1 MPDPEKATQTE
12 EPASEFEKFAQ
23 EYHDAKFQRTPP
35 EEPATGDEKVTL
47 ESKPEKTEPD
57 TKPAPAE
64 EGAKGATV
72 EETPKQTPP
81 DSVEEPQVKLYTVPD
96 HEMYGALRGQKVTA
110 AQLEEAGLIS
120 KVITRDHQEMH
131 NTKLYQEL
139 KREFE
144 EKLADAMKQ
153 GVKTAPA
160 QSDKPQI
167 SPKDFADQL
176 ERTYV
181 PVLKQLAEAGSF
193 EPDFVE
199 AYPKFAAHAAHQFET
214 MRLVGAGLVQAMQ
227 EIRGWVGTKQTR
239 ETSESS
245 KAYLDRAMT
254 ELAGTEDLY
263 KGLGDPSEREAFVAW
278 MADKDN
284 KQPWKKLDIVKE
296 LAEPETLKGAYAAYR
311 TATRHL
317 RTERPPATPDT
328 SRDRKVLAAPG
339 GGNARPA
346 TKTDPGDEFSQLKN
360 EFLESK
366 ARAFGR

>member
-12 EPASEFEKFAQ
+12 DTGSEFEKFAQ

-35 EEPATGDEKVTL
+35 EERSSDEKVTL
-47 ESKPEKTEPD
+47 ESEPEKTETVETAATVD
-57 TKPAPAE
+57 
-64 EGAKGATV
+64 EGAKDGAV
-72 EETPKQTPP
+72 ETPAGKTPP
-81 DSVEEPQVKLYTVPD
+81 DSGTEPQVKLYTVPD
-96 HEMYGALRGQKVTA
+96 HEMYGALRGQRVTA

-131 NTKLYQEL
+131 NTKLYNEL
-139 KREFE
+139 KRDFE
-144 EKLADAMKQ
+144 EKLNAALKDVVKQ
-153 GVKTAPA
+153 PA
-160 QSDKPQI
+160 GQPKPDQPEI

-181 PVLKQLAEAGSF
+181 PVLKKLAEAGSF

-214 MRLVGAGLVQAMQ
+214 MRMVGAGLVQAMQ
-227 EIRGWVGTKQTR
+227 EIRGWAGQKQHV

-245 KAYLDRAMT
+245 KAHLDRAMVG
-254 ELAGTEDLY
+254 LAGTDDLY
-263 KGLGDPSEREAFVAW
+263 KGLGDPAERQAFVAW

-284 KQPWKKLDIVKE
+284 KQPWKKLDIVNE
-296 LAEPETLKGAYAAYR
+296 LSEPETLKGAYAAYR

-317 RTERPPATPDT
+317 RTETQVPQDNA
-328 SRDRKVLAAPG
+328 RDRKVLAAPG

-346 TKTDPGDEFSQLKN
+346 TKAGPQDEFSQLKS
-360 EFLESK
+360 EYLESR